1 MILKWLS
8 SLFHRRDLR
17 RVDERLRRYASR
29 QT

>member
-8 SLFHRRDLR
+8 SLLHRAEAR
-17 RVDERLRRYASR
+17 RIDDRLRRYASR